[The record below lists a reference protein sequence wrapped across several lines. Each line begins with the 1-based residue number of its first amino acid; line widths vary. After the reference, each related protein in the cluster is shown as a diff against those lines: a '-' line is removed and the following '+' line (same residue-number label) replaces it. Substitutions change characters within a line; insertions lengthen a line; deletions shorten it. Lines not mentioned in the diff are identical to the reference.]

1 VGFHLLFIVI
11 KKWEK
16 LFRKSINMKKIA
28 TLICLIIV
36 FSNGFCQSVGIGT
49 NSPASSSI
57 LELASGDKGLLIP
70 RMDNPSMR
78 NIAAP
83 AEGLMVYNTT
93 DSSFYTYKTRWR
105 KMSITLPYRDTVSS
119 TVSGIFILQDNSGN
133 GIGAFNRNNGVGIA
147 GFSQGL
153 IFNPSPNSIG
163 VAGTNMNTDNT
174 GVGVRGQHLGI
185 GVGVYGIVLGSD
197 ASAVGVKGEAAA
209 NGRGVMGIAGNNG
222 YGVYGIAFG
231 SGYGLWGNSNN
242 GTGVWGQTSS
252 GVGVHGFS
260 STGIAGRFQSL
271 SAIALKT
278 EGQIQLTGIGES
290 PGKVLVSSADGT
302 ASWQMV
308 IKQEALTIPGSAF
321 KSTVSSAHY
330 STADGEIYSAGT
342 STLYL
347 LTLETPVLLP
357 DSAIVTEI
365 TAYVKDL
372 SVTKEIA
379 VVFCKFQ
386 NQFFGTTQIGSGIL
400 SSGTT
405 GGIAIIT
412 VPQSYTIDNNTE
424 NYVIRVSITGGDT
437 LWPGNSISLKAVT
450 IKYNY
455 LVNQ

>member
-1 VGFHLLFIVI
+1 
-11 KKWEK
+11 
-16 LFRKSINMKKIA
+16 MKKFV
-28 TLICLIIV
+28 TLICFITA
-36 FSNGFCQSVGIGT
+36 FTNGFSQSVGIGT
-49 NSPASSSI
+49 NSPAASSI
-57 LELASGDKGLLIP
+57 LELTSDDKGFLIP
-70 RMDNPSMR
+70 RMDNTAMR
-78 NIAAP
+78 GIAAP

-93 DSSFYTYKTRWR
+93 DSSFYTYKIRWR

-119 TVSGIFILQDNSGN
+119 TISGLIIVQDNSGN
-133 GIGAFNRNNGVGIA
+133 GIAAFNRNNGVGVA
-147 GFSQGL
+147 GFSQE
-153 IFNPSPNSIG
+153 IISNPSPNSIG
-163 VAGTNMNTDNT
+163 VAGVNFNNNNT
-174 GVGVRGQHLGI
+174 GVGVLGQHYGTGI
-185 GVGVYGIVLGSD
+185 GVRGGVLSSGTGAVGVQGEANGNGTGVYGFAGS
-197 ASAVGVKGEAAA
+197 SGTGV
-209 NGRGVMGIAGNNG
+209 R
-222 YGVYGIAFG
+222 GIAFG
-231 SGYGLWGNSNN
+231 IGFGLWGNCNN